1 MELADLL
8 QFTKDSGASDLYISS
23 GAPVM
28 VRMHGDVRTLEIPG
42 VPPEGLGRDEV
53 DRMLGTVLTPEQVR
67 RFAENLESDL
77 AISIPSAGRF
87 RTNVFQHERGPGA
100 VFRVVPGVPKTLR
113 ELDMPGIL
121 EELCLKPHGL
131 VLVTGPTGSGKST
144 TLAAMV
150 DQVNASSPGH
160 IITIEDPIEF
170 VHRPKQCMVHQR
182 EVGQNTKTFAA
193 ALRSSL
199 REDPDVILVGEMRDL
214 ETIELALTAAE
225 TGHLVFAT
233 LHTASAWKT
242 VDRIVAV
249 FPADQQEQIRTQLA
263 GSLEAIVAQ
272 VLLKRSD
279 GKGRVAAHEIC
290 IATGGVKALIRENKI
305 HQIQS
310 AIQMGAKVGMQT
322 LSSSIARLATEG
334 KITRAVAEEAQL
346 HHCGVVD
353 LAPNNGAASVTPGA
367 PPPGIPRRT
376 PTTVG

>member
-1 MELADLL
+1 MELAELL
-8 QFTKDSGASDLYISS
+8 QFTKESGASDLYISS

-28 VRMHGDVRTLEIPG
+28 VRMHGDVRTLDIPG
-42 VPPEGLGRDEV
+42 MPPGGLPAAEV
-53 DRMLGTVLTPEQVR
+53 DRMIGTILSPEQMK
-67 RFAENLESDL
+67 RFAESLESDL
-77 AISIPSAGRF
+77 AVSIPNVGRF
-87 RTNVFQHERGPGA
+87 RANVFQHERGTGG
-100 VFRVVPGVPKTLR
+100 VFRVVPGLPKTLA
-113 ELDMPGIL
+113 ELDMPPIL
-121 EELCLKPHGL
+121 SEFCEKPHGL

-150 DQVNASSPGH
+150 DQVNATYPGH

-182 EVGQNTKTFAA
+182 EVGQSTKSFAA

-214 ETIELALTAAE
+214 ETVELALTAAE

-249 FPADQQEQIRTQLA
+249 FPSDQQEQVRTQLA

-272 VLLKRSD
+272 VLLKRAD

-290 IATGGVKALIRENKI
+290 VATQGVKALIRENKI
-305 HQIQS
+305 FQIQS
-310 AIQMGAKVGMQT
+310 ALQMGAKVGMQT
-322 LSSSIARLATEG
+322 LSQSIARLCGEG
-334 KITRAVAEEAQL
+334 KITRAVAEEAQMQ
-346 HHCGVVD
+346 HCGAVD
-353 LAPNNGAASVTPGA
+353 LLVTSPSAGA

-376 PTTVG
+376 VSTVG

>member
-1 MELADLL
+1 MELAELL
-8 QFTKDSGASDLYISS
+8 QFTKESGASDLYISA

-42 VPPEGLGRDEV
+42 MPPDGLPRAEV
-53 DRMLGTVLTPEQVR
+53 ERMIGTILTPEQAT
-67 RFAENLESDL
+67 RFAENMESDL
-77 AISIPSAGRF
+77 AVAIPNAGRF
-87 RTNVFQHERGPGA
+87 RANVFQHERGSGG
-100 VFRVVPGVPKTLR
+100 VFRVVPGSPKTLT
-113 ELDMPGIL
+113 ELDMPPIL
-121 EELCLKPHGL
+121 GEFCEKPHGL

-150 DQVNASSPGH
+150 DRVNATYPGH

-182 EVGQNTKTFAA
+182 EVGQNTKSFSA

-233 LHTASAWKT
+233 LHTSSAWKT

-249 FPADQQEQIRTQLA
+249 FPSDQQEQVRTQLA

-272 VLLKRSD
+272 VLLKRAD

-290 IATGGVKALIRENKI
+290 VATQGVKALIRENKI
-305 HQIQS
+305 FQIQS
-310 AIQMGAKVGMQT
+310 ALQTGSKVGMQT
-322 LSSSIARLATEG
+322 LSQSIARLCSEG
-334 KITRAVAEEAQL
+334 KITRAVAEEAQMQY
-346 HHCGVVD
+346 CGAVD
-353 LAPNNGAASVTPGA
+353 LLVSGPAAGA

-376 PTTVG
+376 LSSVG